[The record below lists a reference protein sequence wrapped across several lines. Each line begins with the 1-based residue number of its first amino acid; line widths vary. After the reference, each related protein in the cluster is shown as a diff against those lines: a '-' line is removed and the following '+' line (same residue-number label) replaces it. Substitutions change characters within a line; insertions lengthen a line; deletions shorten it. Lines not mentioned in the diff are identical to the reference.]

1 MARLEMSIPHHLSQD
16 EAVQRIKRLLET
28 VKSEHADKINE
39 LRESWNEN
47 VGTFNL
53 SALGFS
59 VSGTIAVMPDEVQ
72 LSGDLPFAASFFK
85 SRIETTI
92 RERAAELLA

>member
-1 MARLEMSIPHHLSQD
+1 MARLDMSIPHHLSQED
-16 EAVQRIKRLLET
+16 AMNRIKRLLET
-28 VKSEHADKINE
+28 VKSEHSDKISG
-39 LRESWNEN
+39 LREEWTDN

-53 SALGFS
+53 SAMGFT
-59 VSGTIAVMPDEVQ
+59 VSGTIAVTPNEVQ
-72 LSGDLPFAASFFK
+72 LSGELPFAASFFK